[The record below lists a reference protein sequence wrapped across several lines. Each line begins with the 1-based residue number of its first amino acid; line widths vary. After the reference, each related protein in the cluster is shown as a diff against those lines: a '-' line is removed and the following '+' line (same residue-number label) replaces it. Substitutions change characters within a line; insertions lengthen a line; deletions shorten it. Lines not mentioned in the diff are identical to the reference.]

1 MKENTEEKNV
11 EIGNVITKTEVFVKE
26 NQKKII
32 IVILA
37 IVAIIGGYVALQS
50 LYFEPREQQAAEEI
64 FAAENW
70 FKQDSLQL
78 ALDGNA
84 KYMGFVDIIDQYGST
99 KSGRLAKYYAGIA
112 SLKLGKY
119 QDAIDYLKSYNGK
132 DTFTKVLAVIAT
144 GDAEYEQGN
153 VKEAIS
159 LYEKA
164 ARMEDNYVTTPFA
177 LFKAGFAYQTEGNYA
192 KAAELYREIKQN
204 YPQST
209 EYRNIDKYISFAEQ
223 SAK

>member
-11 EIGNVITKTEVFVKE
+11 EIANVITKTELFVKE

-32 IVILA
+32 IVIS
-37 IVAIIGGYVALQS
+37 AIIAIIVGYVMLQN
-50 LYFEPREQQAAEEI
+50 LYFEPREEQAAEEM

-70 FKQDSLQL
+70 FQQDSLQL
-78 ALDGNA
+78 SLNGNA
-84 KYMGFVDIIDQYGST
+84 KYMGFVGIIDEYGNT

-132 DTFTKVLAVIAT
+132 DTFTKVLAVVAT
-144 GDAEYEQGN
+144 GDAEFELGN

-164 ARMEDNYVTTPFA
+164 ARMEDNYVTTPYA
-177 LFKAGFAYQTEGNYA
+177 LFKAGFACQTEGNYE
-192 KAAELYREIKQN
+192 KAAELYKEIKQN

-209 EYRNIDKYISFAEQ
+209 EYRNIDKFIAFVEEAS
-223 SAK
+223 K

>member
-1 MKENTEEKNV
+1 MKEITEEQNV
-11 EIGNVITKTEVFVKE
+11 EIGNVITKAEAFVKE

-37 IVAIIGGYVALQS
+37 IIAVIGGYVALQS
-50 LYFEPREQQAAEEI
+50 LYFEPREQQAAEEM

-84 KYMGFVDIIDQYGST
+84 KYMGFVGIIDQYGDT

-119 QDAIDYLKSYNGK
+119 EDAIDYLKSYSGK
-132 DTFTKVLAVIAT
+132 DTFTKVLAVVAT
-144 GDAEYEQGN
+144 GDAEYELGN
-153 VKEAIS
+153 IKEAIA

-164 ARMEDNYVTTPFA
+164 AGMEDNYVTAPYA
-177 LFKAGFAYQTEGNYA
+177 LFKAGFAYQTEGNFE
-192 KAAELYREIKQN
+192 KAAELYKKIKQN